1 MFNSLLSKNKKPIKV
16 KVGLRIV
23 LEIKTSIFGLFKSL
37 LVKILKP
44 RKVRVGFKK
53 APVARSLLLLINAS
67 TLAYSLLI

>member
-1 MFNSLLSKNKKPIKV
+1 M

-53 APVARSLLLLINAS
+53 APVASSLLILINAS
-67 TLAYSLLI
+67 TLAYI

>member
-1 MFNSLLSKNKKPIKV
+1 M

-53 APVARSLLLLINAS
+53 APVARSLLLLINAY